1 MSNITII
8 MGYHHRTKQG
18 TPQRTLT
25 SFKGRGLR
33 SVGII
38 VDNNFAVRHWLWS
51 GGGCDP
57 LFSARSS
64 SRPVSAQLSMRTP
77 SGRHSLLRAK
87 ERQAMGGM
95 GPSYLGH
102 RCPRAGKIR
111 YKVDSKLIAFY
122 GDSVMSYPQLIV
134 WALEMRRMMGVR
146 VTEGTIRRLEVTW
159 DAQQTLGVFVEAETS
174 WKEQLRKE
182 LQSIGLLRGG
192 RHSERFSEIISVV
205 SSSPKPSTS
214 WFI

>member
-95 GPSYLGH
+95 GPSCYGH
-102 RCPRAGKIR
+102 RAHR
-111 YKVDSKLIAFY
+111 
-122 GDSVMSYPQLIV
+122 
-134 WALEMRRMMGVR
+134 E
-146 VTEGTIRRLEVTW
+146 EGRE
-159 DAQQTLGVFVEAETS
+159 
-174 WKEQLRKE
+174 
-182 LQSIGLLRGG
+182 GG
-192 RHSERFSEIISVV
+192 REGEYPRSLV
-205 SSSPKPSTS
+205 SSSYPPILPYLG
-214 WFI
+214 F